1 MVYAYNVDIVNVV
14 NFKRLELNL
23 VFFICQNK
31 ANDLWYNFI
40 HNYIHMYVLC
50 YNTIKDRQGDK

>member
-1 MVYAYNVDIVNVV
+1 MKNYQIWKSKYLG
-14 NFKRLELNL
+14 LELNL